1 LEHPPT
7 RLSSFAPP
15 EPLWA
20 RYTFAVAS
28 SVLAWVLELWLNS
41 LLAVP
46 ITPLL
51 PAFAAVIASAAWAG
65 FGPGIV
71 ATVLMTTWSAVDLH
85 TQHHLTPTGEII
97 RCALFAGEGLLLSI
111 GSARLRR
118 ATREA
123 ARSEDWHRRLIETSG
138 EGIWVTDS
146 EARIAYAN
154 PRIAEILGAEVEEVV
169 GRKTEEFFFPADL
182 SVERIRFQN
191 LRKGLKEQFDRRL
204 RRKDGGE
211 AWVLACC
218 NSFPNRPSEFLGVL
232 AMMTDITERKR
243 AEYALRRSEERF
255 RGLFEN
261 VLEGVYQSTPDGRIL
276 AANPMLLRML
286 GLAHEAELNDVNI
299 AKDLYV
305 DPNVRKRLLERL
317 ERDGSFQNVEYQLR
331 RRDGIVITVHENARV
346 VRDEEGRVLYYE
358 GTLTDITERKRIEEQ
373 LRQAQKME
381 ALGRLAGGI
390 AHDFSNVLT
399 IISGYARL
407 VTSELA
413 PGHPARSSAE
423 QMVKAADGAAG
434 LTRQLLTFSRRQKA
448 PVATVDLNRVIA
460 RSIESLRRT
469 LGEQA
474 AADRGKLLLSLTHE
488 RTPVCAD
495 EGHIEQ
501 IVLNLAMNARHA
513 LPAADALEV
522 KTEVVKLDASL
533 CRQYPGTRPGEYVVI
548 SLRLIGPDAA
558 GATST
563 VIPDAPSGE
572 GPDGATFGAE
582 AGFGVGTTQA
592 IVSQYGGFV
601 VADRFPGRRTVF
613 SVYLPFADESVSV
626 SAADLTDAAMRR
638 SRQETILLVDDEPLT
653 RELCRD
659 MLEREGY
666 LVVLAAD
673 AREAERLCE
682 QGNRFDLLIADLVM
696 PHLSGPDLA
705 RKLRTAT
712 PGLKALFISGY
723 ADRNA
728 AGAGASPSSAPTA
741 GDTFLRKPFSVDSLG
756 RKIRQIFDRP

>member
-1 LEHPPT
+1 M
-7 RLSSFAPP
+7 
-15 EPLWA
+15 
-20 RYTFAVAS
+20 
-28 SVLAWVLELWLNS
+28 
-41 LLAVP
+41 
-46 ITPLL
+46 
-51 PAFAAVIASAAWAG
+51 IASAAWAG
-65 FGPGIV
+65 LGPGILS
-71 ATVLMTTWSAVDLH
+71 TVLMTAWSATYLRQDHNLN
-85 TQHHLTPTGEII
+85 LTGEVV
-97 RCALFAGEGLLLSI
+97 RLALFAGEGLLLSL

-123 ARSEDWHRRLIETSG
+123 ARSEDWHRRLVETSG

-146 EARIAYAN
+146 EARITYAN
-154 PRIAEILGAEVEEVV
+154 PRIAEILGVEVEEVV
-169 GRKTEEFFFPADL
+169 GRKTRIFFFRPI
-182 SVERIRFQN
+182 SRSEKIRFEN
-191 LRKGLKEQFDRRL
+191 LRQGLKDQFDRRL
-204 RRKDGGE
+204 RRKDGTE

-218 NSFPNRPSEFLGVL
+218 NPFPNRPSPFQGVL

-331 RRDGIVITVHENARV
+331 RRDSVVITVHENARV

-373 LRQAQKME
+373 LRQSQKME

-390 AHDFSNVLT
+390 AHDFSNILT

-413 PGHPARSSAE
+413 AGHPARSSAE
-423 QMVKAADGAAG
+423 QMVKAADSASG
-434 LTRQLLTFSRRQKA
+434 LTQQLLSFSRRQTA
-448 PVATVDLNRVIA
+448 PAAAVDLNRAIA
-460 RSIESLRRT
+460 RSFESLRRA
-469 LGEQA
+469 LGEHTA
-474 AADRGKLLLSLTHE
+474 GDGGKLVLSLTHE

-495 EGHIEQ
+495 EGHIAQ

-513 LPAADALEV
+513 LPTAGALKV
-522 KTEVVKLDASL
+522 KTEVVNLDPSL
-533 CRQYPGTRPGEYVVI
+533 CRQYPGAVPGAYVVI
-548 SLRLIGPDAA
+548 SVRLVGPETA
-558 GATST
+558 GATLLT
-563 VIPDAPSGE
+563 DVPAGA
-572 GPDGATFGAE
+572 GPEA
-582 AGFGVGTTQA
+582 AGFGAGTTQA
-592 IVSQYGGFV
+592 IVSQYGGFM
-601 VADRFPGRRTVF
+601 VADRFPGRRTVL
-613 SVYLPFADESVSV
+613 SVYLPRAEESASV

-653 RELCRD
+653 RELSRD

-666 LVVLAAD
+666 AVFLAAD
-673 AREAERLCE
+673 AREAEQLSE
-682 QGNRFDLLIADLVM
+682 QGSRFDLLITDLVM
-696 PHLSGPDLA
+696 PHSNGPDLA

-723 ADRNA
+723 EDQKAIEEGPA
-728 AGAGASPSSAPTA
+728 AGDA
-741 GDTFLRKPFSVDSLG
+741 FLRKPFSVDSLG
-756 RKIRQIFDRP
+756 RKIRQIFDQP